1 MDIGL
6 ERLFHAVK
14 DLEFSPCDPE
24 MGIEIFFF
32 YVEDS
37 LVASVKI

>member
-14 DLEFSPCDPE
+14 DLEFSSCDPE
-24 MGIEIFFF
+24 MGIEILF